1 VDALAKKAYWTG
13 VESSPEFVICFIPN
27 ESLLATALD
36 EDPTL
41 LDYAFSRRVAL
52 ASPVN
57 LWAVLKT
64 VAFSWTQ
71 QDVSAEAKRLFE
83 LGSTLYQRLGALAG
97 HADSLRRAI
106 ERTVESY
113 NRFAGS
119 LETRV
124 LATARQFPGIDDTR
138 LLPEATSITTSPR
151 SLTAAELMDSVE
163 DDDSDGADRPE
174 DDSDGTNTDVPV
186 AVADLGEL
194 RDRLTIP
201 RRE

>member
-1 VDALAKKAYWTG
+1 MRT
-13 VESSPEFVICFIPN
+13 SRHPPFPSPRRASRP
-27 ESLLATALD
+27 SALD

-138 LLPEATSITTSPR
+138 LLPEATSITTTPR
-151 SLTAAELMDSVE
+151 SLTSAELIDSDEDGDSESADLADQAE
-163 DDDSDGADRPE
+163 DDGEP
-174 DDSDGTNTDVPV
+174 TNTAAPV
-186 AVADLGEL
+186 ALADLGEL
-194 RDRLTIP
+194 RDRLTSP